1 VTASQ
6 AEQSAGNGLPVHLAL
21 AGAQAGFALFPM
33 FGKLAM
39 TTLPPLV
46 LAGLRVASAALL
58 LEVIRRAA
66 RDPLPGRADRGV
78 FVLLALLGVSLNQV
92 FFILG
97 LSLTTA
103 INTAVLTAT
112 IPVFTLAVAL
122 VLRHERFRPRALLGL
137 GFALSGALVL
147 LNLQKFD
154 WRSDFVKGDL
164 LLLANCLSYSLYLVL
179 GRPVMARYRA
189 PTAIAAVFLYG
200 TLPILLVAAPSFAR
214 FAPARVTPLAWW
226 SLAAIV
232 VLSTVL
238 PYLLNS
244 WALARTEASRVAL
257 YVFLQPLIGAALA
270 IVVLNEQ
277 LTLRTVVAA
286 ALIFAGL
293 GVTVVPGR
301 LDSAEVA

>member
-1 VTASQ
+1 MTASK
-6 AEQSAGNGLPVHLAL
+6 AAGGPGDGLSVHLAL
-21 AGAQAGFALFPM
+21 ACAQAGFALFPM

-46 LAGLRVASAALL
+46 LAGLRVASAALV
-58 LEVIRRAA
+58 LETIRRAA
-66 RDPLPGRADRGV
+66 GAPLPARADRGIFV
-78 FVLLALLGVSLNQV
+78 FLAFLGVSINQV

-122 VLRHERFRPRALLGL
+122 LFRHERFRLRTLLGL
-137 GFALSGALVL
+137 VFALGGALVL
-147 LNLQKFD
+147 LELEKFD

-164 LLLANCLSYSLYLVL
+164 LLLANCLSYSFYLVL
-179 GRPVMARYRA
+179 GRPVMTRYRA
-189 PTAIAAVFLYG
+189 PTAVSAVFLYG
-200 TLPILLVAAPSFAR
+200 ALPILFVAMPSFAR
-214 FAPARVTPLAWW
+214 FAPASVTPLAWW

-232 VLSTVL
+232 VISTVL

-244 WALARTEASRVAL
+244 WALARTEASRVAF
-257 YVFLQPLIGAALA
+257 YVFLQPFIGTAVA

-293 GVTVVPGR
+293 GVTVLPGR
-301 LDSAEVA
+301 P

>member
-1 VTASQ
+1 VTASK
-6 AEQSAGNGLPVHLAL
+6 AARGPRDGLPIHLAL
-21 AGAQAGFALFPM
+21 ACAQAGFALFPM
-33 FGKLAM
+33 LGKLAL

-46 LAGLRVASAALL
+46 LAGLRVASAALM
-58 LEVIRRAA
+58 LEAIRRAA
-66 RDPLPGRADRGV
+66 GRPLPGRADRGI
-78 FVLLALLGVSLNQV
+78 FVLLALLGVSINQI

-112 IPVFTLAVAL
+112 IPVFTLAAAL
-122 VLRHERFRPRALLGL
+122 LLRHERLRLRPLLGL
-137 GFALSGALVL
+137 VFALAGALVL
-147 LNLQKFD
+147 LEIQRFD
-154 WRSDFVKGDL
+154 WRSDFVKGNL
-164 LLLANCLSYSLYLVL
+164 LLLANCLSYSFYLVL

-189 PTAIAAVFLYG
+189 PSAISAVFLYG

-214 FAPARVTPLAWW
+214 FKPASVTPLAWW

-232 VLSTVL
+232 LISTVL

-244 WALARTEASRVAL
+244 WALARTEASRVAF

-270 IVVLNEQ
+270 IVVLNET
-277 LTLRTVVAA
+277 LTARTAVAA

-293 GVTVVPGR
+293 GVTVLPGR
-301 LDSAEVA
+301 P